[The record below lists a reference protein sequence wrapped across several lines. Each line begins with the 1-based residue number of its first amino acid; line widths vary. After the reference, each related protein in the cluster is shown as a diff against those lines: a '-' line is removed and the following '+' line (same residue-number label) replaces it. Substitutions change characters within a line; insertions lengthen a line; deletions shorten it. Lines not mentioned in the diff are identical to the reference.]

1 MLVVK
6 QIEKLTSD
14 KHQQIANKMLA
25 PGCSDGAERKR
36 PADMKTTLMERDN
49 AVQLIG
55 LCWENDTYEPLQIKD
70 FSSREELGI
79 ESTKAKCQCQFS
91 AK

>member
-1 MLVVK
+1 MPVVK

-55 LCWENDTYEPLQIKD
+55 LC
-70 FSSREELGI
+70 
-79 ESTKAKCQCQFS
+79 
-91 AK
+91 